1 MCIAYPGLVLE
12 VADEMALVETD
23 HRRRRASLALVP
35 EVVVG
40 DWVIV
45 SAGTVL
51 EIVESNEAAVILALL
66 NQLQVQEG
74 GMS

>member
-1 MCIAYPGLVLE
+1 MCLAYPGRVLE
-12 VADEMALVETD
+12 VSGEMALVETD
-23 HRRRRASLALVP
+23 QRRRRASLALVP

-51 EIVESNEAAVILALL
+51 EIVESTEALEILALL
-66 NQLQVQEG
+66 NQLQPQEG